1 MKEMARILVVDDS
14 MMMRKTIRA
23 ILEKAGHTVVGE
35 STDGERA
42 IADYETFLPDLMT
55 LDITMPGL
63 NGIDVTKRITASHPD
78 ANIVIVSALGQK
90 RMVFEAVESGAKN
103 FIVKP
108 VAGDNLLAVI
118 RLVLEQAS
126 PIKDA
131 VEASA

>member
-1 MKEMARILVVDDS
+1 MARILVVDDS

-35 STDGERA
+35 SANGERA
-42 IADYETFLPDLMT
+42 IADYEAFLPDLVT
-55 LDITMPGL
+55 LDITMPEMS
-63 NGIDVTKRITASHPD
+63 GIVVTQRIMQRYPE

-108 VAGDNLLAVI
+108 ISGDNLLAVI
-118 RLVLEQAS
+118 HLVLGQAS
-126 PIKDA
+126 PISAA
-131 VEASA
+131 VEALA